1 MEQTYCT
8 AVFWRG
14 GEKIELNGL
23 EPDAVRCL
31 SVTGERKVNLSFL
44 RDYPNLEELTLM
56 EKCEGVEVLSGLKQ
70 LHTLSL
76 WLSAP
81 VSWDNVSLPGL
92 RVLHLRGEKN
102 GDITP
107 LLTSITYLHL
117 EEMRKTEDLA
127 AFLTPATRLQ
137 KLYLQSLP
145 AVQELP
151 ALDGL
156 PSLYALK
163 LYELHKLNDLSA
175 LSHSHLRYFAAS
187 LIGDKLS
194 AQALADG
201 RRVIR
206 RFGAQAD
213 LAEAV
218 LDLADHDADPHAL
231 NAAGKAGDRVQ
242 IVLRGGEFRKQTLG
256 HDAHADRSVCVKLH
270 RLRQL
275 CLHPEAGKALG
286 IEKELVDGIHVRARL
301 DQRSGRA
308 VGIGRGVGKL
318 ETARVRRDR
327 HIQALRDPFCNGHA
341 KLQQD
346 RVDDLAAGG
355 LVRLDELRAG
365 KGIAAVMVDRADG
378 REAHAHRIEGQ

>member
-1 MEQTYCT
+1 MKMEPSFCT

-14 GEKIELNGL
+14 GEKIDLNGQK
-23 EPDAVRCL
+23 PDAVRCL

-56 EKCEGVEVLSGLKQ
+56 EKCEGVEVLSELKQ

-127 AFLTPATRLQ
+127 PFLTPATRLQ

-156 PSLYALK
+156 SSLYALK

-194 AQALADG
+194 AQALADA
-201 RRVIR
+201 VMAIPN
-206 RFGAQAD
+206 
-213 LAEAV
+213 LEAAA
-218 LDLADHDADPHAL
+218 LQLADRSERRYGGIQKAFA
-231 NAAGKAGDRVQ
+231 AAGKSAL
-242 IVLRGGEFRKQTLG
+242 LREEI
-256 HDAHADRSVCVKLH
+256 S
-270 RLRQL
+270 
-275 CLHPEAGKALG
+275 ALTTW
-286 IEKELVDGIHVRARL
+286 LSL
-301 DQRSGRA
+301 
-308 VGIGRGVGKL
+308 
-318 ETARVRRDR
+318 
-327 HIQALRDPFCNGHA
+327 
-341 KLQQD
+341 
-346 RVDDLAAGG
+346 
-355 LVRLDELRAG
+355 
-365 KGIAAVMVDRADG
+365 
-378 REAHAHRIEGQ
+378 

>member
-1 MEQTYCT
+1 MKMEPSFCT

-14 GEKIELNGL
+14 GEKIDLNGQK
-23 EPDAVRCL
+23 PDAVRCL

-56 EKCEGVEVLSGLKQ
+56 ESVRGVEVLSELKQ

-127 AFLTPATRLQ
+127 PFLTPATRLQ

-175 LSHSHLRYFAAS
+175 LSHSHFA
-187 LIGDKLS
+187 LLCRLS
-194 AQALADG
+194 DCG
-201 RRVIR
+201 
-206 RFGAQAD
+206 
-213 LAEAV
+213 
-218 LDLADHDADPHAL
+218 
-231 NAAGKAGDRVQ
+231 
-242 IVLRGGEFRKQTLG
+242 
-256 HDAHADRSVCVKLH
+256 S
-270 RLRQL
+270 
-275 CLHPEAGKALG
+275 
-286 IEKELVDGIHVRARL
+286 
-301 DQRSGRA
+301 
-308 VGIGRGVGKL
+308 
-318 ETARVRRDR
+318 
-327 HIQALRDPFCNGHA
+327 ALRPGAGRCCDGDSQSGGSRAPAGGSLRAALWRCP
-341 KLQQD
+341 KSLC
-346 RVDDLAAGG
+346 RRWEVRIAAGG
-355 LVRLDELRAG
+355 NQCFDHMAVAVTSCKGRHIMIKERIPLSGDLKNKVKQLMISLDRVLRS
-365 KGIAAVMVDRADG
+365 KS
-378 REAHAHRIEGQ
+378 